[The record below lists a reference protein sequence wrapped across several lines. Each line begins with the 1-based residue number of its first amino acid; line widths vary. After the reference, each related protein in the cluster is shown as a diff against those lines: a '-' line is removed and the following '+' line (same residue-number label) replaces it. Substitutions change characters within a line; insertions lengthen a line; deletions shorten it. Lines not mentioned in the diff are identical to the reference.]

1 MHLGGSVFVS
11 GVVGALCVVCVIF
24 YVFLVCF
31 EVGAGFAGNLGGFFE
46 CAFFYGVDVVVDG
59 YLRVVNFKELS
70 FEVEGDCGGFALRVV
85 P

>member
-1 MHLGGSVFVS
+1 MVYT
-11 GVVGALCVVCVIF
+11 IF

-31 EVGAGFAGNLGGFFE
+31 EVATGFAGNLGGFFE
-46 CAFFYGVDVVVDG
+46 CTFFYGVYVEVDG

-70 FEVEGDCGGFALRVV
+70 LEVERYGGGFALRVV